1 MKYEPVIGIETH
13 VELSTASK
21 IFCGCAAR
29 FGAEPNTNVCP
40 VCLGLPGAL
49 PVVNEKAIES
59 IVAIGLALNCEIAPR
74 SQFHRKNYFYA
85 DQPKNYQISQYDVPV
100 CSDGFLDVEDDSGA
114 LRVRINRVHMEEDT
128 GKMIHVG
135 GSGRIKGADH
145 SLLDFNRSG
154 IPLVEIVTEPDL
166 ATPQQARAFA
176 QELQAIVLALGVSD
190 AKLEEGS
197 MRFDANV
204 SLRTTGSE
212 ELGTKV
218 EVKNMNSF
226 RSLEQALSFEIDR
239 QAAALQAGES
249 ILQETRH
256 WDEAAGVTGSM
267 RSKEESSD
275 YRYFPEPDL
284 VPVEVTEQWREG
296 IRSALPEMPAA
307 RRARYESLELDH
319 DSIAVLTSAGPG
331 IVQLFEEA
339 VAAGAAPQVVAN
351 WLTGEVAAFLR
362 RQSTG
367 VADTPLTG
375 THLKQLAELYAAGDV
390 SATAAKQ
397 VLVGVMSGEGSPGE
411 VAEARDL
418 IQVSDTETL
427 TAQIDE
433 LLESLPEEHQRL
445 REGDAKV
452 IGYLVG
458 QVMRVSGGKADPKVV
473 SRILR
478 DKAGG

>member
-1 MKYEPVIGIETH
+1 MAYETVIGIETH
-13 VELSTASK
+13 VELATDSK
-21 IFCGCAAR
+21 IFCGCPAR
-29 FGAEPNTNVCP
+29 FGADPNTNVCP

-49 PVVNEKAIES
+49 PVLNQQAIES
-59 IVAIGLALNCEIAPR
+59 IVAIGLALDCEIAVR

-100 CSDGFLDVEDDSGA
+100 CSGGVLELDADGATFL
-114 LRVRINRVHMEEDT
+114 VRINRVHMEEDT

-135 GSGRIKGADH
+135 GHGRIKGADH

-166 ATPQQARAFA
+166 STPQQARAFA

-204 SLRTTGSE
+204 SLRPIGSD

-226 RSLEQALSFEIDR
+226 RSLERALAFEIAR
-239 QAAALQAGES
+239 QTSALDTGEK
-249 ILQETRH
+249 IVQETRH

-284 VPVEVTEQWREG
+284 VPIEVTESWREE
-296 IRSALPEMPAA
+296 IRRSLPEMPAA
-307 RRARYESLELDH
+307 RRARYEELGLDPAA
-319 DSIAVLTSAGPG
+319 IAVLVSGGPPLTG
-331 IVQLFEEA
+331 LLEDAVQD
-339 VAAGAAPQVVAN
+339 GADPKTVAN
-351 WLTGEVAAFLR
+351 WLTGEVGAYLR
-362 RQSTG
+362 REAVQIS
-367 VADTPLTG
+367 DTPLTG
-375 THLKQLAELYAAGDV
+375 GHLSDLAGLFAGGDL

-397 VLVGVMSGEGSPGE
+397 VLVGVLSGEGSPAE

-418 IQVSDTETL
+418 IQISDVGEL
-427 TAQIDE
+427 AAQIDE
-433 LLESLPEEHQRL
+433 VLDNHPEEYQRL
-445 REGDAKV
+445 KEGDAKV

-458 QVMRVSGGKADPKVV
+458 QVMRITAGKADPKVV
-473 SRILR
+473 STILR
-478 DKAGG
+478 EKAAG

>member
-1 MKYEPVIGIETH
+1 VPYEAVIGIETH
-13 VELSTASK
+13 VELSTDSK
-21 IFCGCAAR
+21 IFCGCRVR

-49 PVVNEKAIES
+49 PVLNRKAIES
-59 IVAIGLALNCEIAPR
+59 IVAIGLALNCEIAAR

-100 CSDGFLDVEDDSGA
+100 CSGGHLEVGLDGSIFQ
-114 LRVRINRVHMEEDT
+114 VRINRVHMEEDT
-128 GKMIHVG
+128 GKMIHIG
-135 GSGRIKGADH
+135 GSGRIKGAEH

-166 ATPQQARAFA
+166 ATPRQARTYA
-176 QELQAIVLALGVSD
+176 QELQAIVSALGVSD

-204 SLRTTGSE
+204 SLRPAGSDA
-212 ELGTKV
+212 LGTKV

-226 RSLEQALSFEIDR
+226 RSLERALTFEIDR
-239 QAAALQAGES
+239 QRAALEAGKS
-249 ILQETRH
+249 IVQETRH
-256 WDEAAGVTGSM
+256 WDEVAGSTGSM

-284 VPVEVTEQWREG
+284 VPVEVTDNWREE
-296 IRSALPEMPAA
+296 IRSRLPEMPAA
-307 RRARYESLELDH
+307 RRARYQELGLDG
-319 DSIAVLTSAGPG
+319 DTSAVLISAGSATG
-331 IVQLFEEA
+331 ALFEDA
-339 VAAGAAPQVVAN
+339 VSAGADPKAVAN
-351 WLTGEVAAFLR
+351 WLTGEIAAFVR
-362 RQSTG
+362 RES
-367 VADTPLTG
+367 VDIADTPLTG
-375 THLKQLAELYAAGDV
+375 AHLSELAGLFEDGKV

-397 VLVGVMSGEGSPGE
+397 VLGAVLAGEGSPAE
-411 VAEARDL
+411 VAATRDL
-418 IQVSDTETL
+418 IQVSDIAEL

-433 LLESLPEEHQRL
+433 LLAALPEERRRL
-445 REGDAKV
+445 DEGDAKV

-473 SRILR
+473 STILR
-478 DKAGG
+478 EKAGG

>member
-1 MKYEPVIGIETH
+1 MEYEPVIGIETH
-13 VELSTASK
+13 VELATDSK
-21 IFCGCAAR
+21 IFCGCPAR
-29 FGAEPNTNVCP
+29 FGADPNTNVCP

-49 PVVNEKAIES
+49 PVLNQKAIES
-59 IVAIGLALNCEIAPR
+59 IVAIGLALDCNIARR

-100 CSDGFLDVEDDSGA
+100 CSGGA
-114 LRVRINRVHMEEDT
+114 LEIDAGGQIFRVRINRVHMEEDT

-135 GSGRIKGADH
+135 GSGRIKDADH

-166 ATPQQARAFA
+166 STPEQARAFA

-204 SLRTTGSE
+204 SLRPKGVD
-212 ELGTKV
+212 ELGIKV

-226 RSLEQALSFEIDR
+226 RSLERALAYEIER
-239 QAAALQAGES
+239 QAAALAGGEP

-256 WDEAAGVTGSM
+256 WDEEAGVTASM

-284 VPVEVTEQWREG
+284 VPIEVTETWRES
-296 IRSALPEMPAA
+296 IREVLPELPADRRSRYAALGLDAGSVAVLISGGSAL
-307 RRARYESLELDH
+307 
-319 DSIAVLTSAGPG
+319 TG
-331 IVQLFEEA
+331 LFEGA
-339 VAAGAAPQVVAN
+339 VEAGADPKTIAN
-351 WLTGEVAAFLR
+351 WLTGEVTAFLR
-362 RQSTG
+362 RESVG
-367 VADTPLTG
+367 IVDTALTG
-375 THLKQLAELYAAGDV
+375 EHLSELAGLYASGV
-390 SATAAKQ
+390 LSATAAKQ
-397 VLVGVMSGEGSPGE
+397 VLVGVMGGEGSPTT

-418 IQVSDTETL
+418 IQISDAGAL
-427 TAQIDE
+427 ASQVDQV
-433 LLESLPEEHQRL
+433 LADHPEEYRRL
-445 REGDAKV
+445 KEGDVKV

-458 QVMRVSGGKADPKVV
+458 QVMRITAGKADPKLV
-473 SRILR
+473 SAIVRE
-478 DKAGG
+478 KAQS

>member
-1 MKYEPVIGIETH
+1 MDFEAVIGIETH
-13 VELSTASK
+13 VELATNSK
-21 IFCGCAAR
+21 IFCGCPAR
-29 FGAEPNTNVCP
+29 FGADPNTNVCP

-49 PVVNEKAIES
+49 PVLNEKAIES
-59 IVAIGLALNCEIAPR
+59 IVAIGLALGCQIAAL

-100 CSDGFLDVEDDSGA
+100 CSGGTLEIDADGGPF
-114 LRVRINRVHMEEDT
+114 RVRINRVHMEEDT

-135 GSGRIKGADH
+135 GGGRIQHADY

-166 ATPQQARAFA
+166 STPGQARAFA

-204 SLRTTGSE
+204 SLRPVGSDQ
-212 ELGTKV
+212 LGTKV

-226 RSLEQALSFEIDR
+226 RSLERALAYEIDR
-239 QAAALQAGES
+239 QTAALRAGS
-249 ILQETRH
+249 PIAQETRH
-256 WDEAAGVTGSM
+256 WDEAAGVTDSM

-284 VPVEVTEQWREG
+284 VPIEVTTTWREA
-296 IRSALPEMPAA
+296 IREGSPELPAA
-307 RRARYESLELDH
+307 RRARYRDLGLDPA
-319 DSIAVLTSAGPG
+319 SISVLVGGGTALTG
-331 IVQLFEEA
+331 LFEDA
-339 VAAGAAPQVVAN
+339 VATGADPQTVAN

-362 RQSTG
+362 RES
-367 VADTPLTG
+367 VALADTALTG
-375 THLKQLAELYAAGDV
+375 RHLSELAGLYAGGDL

-397 VLVGVMSGEGSPGE
+397 VLVGVLSGEGSPMQ
-411 VAEARDL
+411 VARARDL
-418 IQVSDTETL
+418 VQISDAGILAT
-427 TAQIDE
+427 QIDRV
-433 LLESLPEEHQRL
+433 LDDHPEEYRRL
-445 REGDAKV
+445 KEGDPKV

-458 QVMRVSGGKADPKVV
+458 QVMRISAGKADPKVV
-473 SRILR
+473 STILR
-478 DKAGG
+478 EKAAG